1 MFELRVSRFAH
12 SLGQGT
18 MSRVDAE
25 VAVDLM
31 LPPEATSAGEARR
44 LLRDALDGVVV
55 EDSMDAAQVAV
66 SEIVTNALVHAGTP
80 MRLRVLLGTPG
91 LRVEL
96 GDGSPH
102 LPHRRDYSEVAST
115 GRGLHVV
122 GEVVDSWG
130 AYPSGD
136 GKVVWFEIAD
146 GEDEYAGESEASD
159 PANAAAAG
167 AIEIELLNVPLL
179 MHAAW
184 QEHAAALLR
193 ELLLIRLDEDD
204 DAIES
209 HAAASDALSVLFEQ
223 IPAPDLGD
231 HPEAIM
237 AAATEPSVSRT
248 RIVLRIPASSMPH
261 FEVLDSALVEAV
273 AMAEDG
279 QLLSPPTQPELQTLR
294 HWICASR
301 SSARAPGPPARPW
314 ASPTDT
320 LPPSTAGAARRGT
333 PAVVNESPRAL
344 LAADDANQVVAAS
357 PSALALLGYADGRR
371 PGRQPA
377 DLDHPAALPPGPH
390 RRLHPAPR
398 QRPQPSDRQPGHGA
412 GLPRRR
418 HRGRAR
424 PCRSSRSRYPTDGG
438 SSPPSS
444 STENALL
451 ELGQQRVAQA
461 HAVQRP
467 ERLAVDQRPG
477 HPVLVGVEQRH
488 LERRVR
494 DPRRRPD
501 EAARRPPRSKPRV
514 P

>member
-1 MFELRVSRFAH
+1 
-12 SLGQGT
+12 
-18 MSRVDAE
+18 
-25 VAVDLM
+25 M

-80 MRLRVLLGTPG
+80 MHLRVLLGTPG

-146 GEDEYAGESEASD
+146 GEGEYAGESEASD

-167 AIEIELLNVPLL
+167 AVEIELLNVPLL

-231 HPEAIM
+231 HPDAIM

-248 RIVLRIPASSMPH
+248 RITLRIPAI
-261 FEVLDSALVEAV
+261 VDGALRGARLRTRGGRRDGGGRPAAV
-273 AMAEDG
+273 AAD
-279 QLLSPPTQPELQTLR
+279 P
-294 HWICASR
+294 
-301 SSARAPGPPARPW
+301 
-314 ASPTDT
+314 
-320 LPPSTAGAARRGT
+320 AGA
-333 PAVVNESPRAL
+333 P
-344 LAADDANQVVAAS
+344 D
-357 PSALALLGYADGRR
+357 
-371 PGRQPA
+371 
-377 DLDHPAALPPGPH
+377 PAALAVRADPRPTLRGPGP
-390 RRLHPAPR
+390 A
-398 QRPQPSDRQPGHGA
+398 
-412 GLPRRR
+412 
-418 HRGRAR
+418 
-424 PCRSSRSRYPTDGG
+424 
-438 SSPPSS
+438 
-444 STENALL
+444 
-451 ELGQQRVAQA
+451 
-461 HAVQRP
+461 
-467 ERLAVDQRPG
+467 
-477 HPVLVGVEQRH
+477 VGVADRH
-488 LERRVR
+488 PPALDCWRRWCGT
-494 DPRRRPD
+494 RP
-501 EAARRPPRSKPRV
+501 S
-514 P
+514 

>member
-1 MFELRVSRFAH
+1 M
-12 SLGQGT
+12 
-18 MSRVDAE
+18 
-25 VAVDLM
+25 AVDLM

-80 MRLRVLLGTPG
+80 MHLRVLLGTPG

-102 LPHRRDYSEVAST
+102 LPHRRDYSAVAST

-136 GKVVWFEIAD
+136 GKIVWFEIAD
-146 GEDEYAGESEASD
+146 GEGEYAGESEASD

-231 HPEAIM
+231 HPDAIM

-248 RIVLRIPASSMPH
+248 RITLRIPASSMVH

-294 HWICASR
+294 HWLCEQILGQR
-301 SSARAPGPPARPW
+301 SGAPARPW
-314 ASPTDT
+314 ESPTDT
-320 LPPSTAGAARRGT
+320 LPPSTAGELVWD
-333 PAVVNESPRAL
+333 PDLVNDSPRAI
-344 LAADDANQVVAAS
+344 LAADDANQIVAAS
-357 PSALALLGYADGRR
+357 PSALGLLGYAAADDLIGNRLISIIPLRFHQAHIAGFTLHLVNGRSPLIGNRVTVPVTRADGSETDLAVQIESVALPQGRR
-371 PGRQPA
+371 VFTA
-377 DLDHPAALPPGPH
+377 EFFD
-390 RRLHPAPR
+390 
-398 QRPQPSDRQPGHGA
+398 
-412 GLPRRR
+412 
-418 HRGRAR
+418 
-424 PCRSSRSRYPTDGG
+424 
-438 SSPPSS
+438 
-444 STENALL
+444 
-451 ELGQQRVAQA
+451 
-461 HAVQRP
+461 
-467 ERLAVDQRPG
+467 
-477 HPVLVGVEQRH
+477 
-488 LERRVR
+488 
-494 DPRRRPD
+494 
-501 EAARRPPRSKPRV
+501 
-514 P
+514 